1 MKPKAGALPK
11 LGAKEKAVIRQKQR
25 KLDKLD
31 WSDDVIEECSVKS
44 SQKFPPPA
52 VENSS
57 STLNPFVD
65 TMESKIA
72 RVQQRKR
79 EAEDRTSH
87 KKASSLSDSVVAP
100 SLFESVD
107 AINGNMSSGL
117 LAQLLNDYFDEYLG
131 MNPDFIS
138 SVTCQFPLGFY
149 DSSLYNEYLQLGANG
164 SPQDGVCL
172 IRDSSA
178 FAPMK
183 DRGLGI
189 WYPCN
194 VLSYVDGTFSVI
206 LSAEA
211 GAVSCSALQVC
222 LLSFTVQKSFM
233 DKYMERVI
241 DALRRRRD
249 SIALMK
255 YHFFIHNMPYSESI
269 TSTLTSSQAS
279 RIQQRA
285 INKKSLYN
293 VDPSVGIEQMNQVR
307 TEYETVMNKMLFDAN
322 MLGKANA
329 EAMVVQLHLPV
340 AAFPAPEKAPK
351 SGLVQVPPH
360 QMRHKV
366 SHFEANSYLC
376 ACAGVT
382 SLQGVVAENLSIH
395 GFTIINTVPDR
406 TYVLDRYEAWMAD
419 QILYAVR
426 VVRQDWPSK
435 AGQAVRKAVEI
446 GNTALAAELQ
456 RISKF
461 AVSTMPTHQKYD
473 VSIRTISDFD
483 GSLNPIKSL
492 LERINFMMGEILTG
506 IVHRSV
512 KEFTYQIT
520 ELCSSIVTVEDIQV
534 VKVVVLPDSI
544 YKKRVIPPMF
554 TVSFRVT
561 VDDHPLNTEEVEANK
576 QKIEA
581 WKKSKEAA
589 NGEKCP
595 IPVVP
600 LRMGKTF
607 EYGFSPDQFK
617 RAILN
622 AFDGI
627 VSQFADVPHVQKYVM
642 EKIYF
647 PVPRVIPTTNV
658 SADSE
663 FVTGC
668 REKVCTSV
676 DTALEPLVAYLAL
689 FRKYETF
696 INEDITNLVKSKV
709 TVTRKDPENTEI
721 EMPVTVNLGSVKD
734 FLDYHTNKIHDIEK
748 NFPTTPIEAG
758 LFLIEVAS
766 VRQLLLDKHHSIV
779 KLALSQHSTY
789 CQDIK
794 VYLDEEF
801 KKIVKN
807 LSKRPETIEQLV
819 ELDDYVSGLG
829 STIQAL
835 QTIITDMMAYHDLL
849 DKYHFK
855 SDFDSG
861 SFKWNIYGQPAR
873 IFHKCS
879 EVLEGNISIRKRF
892 KDEMMSEQVNYI
904 KSLAE
909 IEAQVGEFSAYVDLN
924 DVVNIAAKVKEM
936 EGKLAIAQSK
946 ARLFNSRESLF
957 EMDVTDYED
966 LARIN
971 KAFEPY
977 ANLWTTARD
986 WQECSKRWM
995 NSRFI
1000 DIDYEEVERNVDRF
1014 NVAINKAAKFFAKAD
1029 MADQS
1034 GIANLIKT
1042 QVQNFMPEVPLI
1054 VTLRN
1059 PGMRDRHWEK
1069 IATALNVEI
1078 MPIENFTT
1086 EQIIAM
1092 NLKENLDLIQKI
1104 GESAA
1109 KEYQIESALNKMEA
1123 EWETMMLQIHPYK
1136 ESTTGVL
1143 KGVEDLTVVLDEQ
1156 ITMTQAIMFSA
1167 FKGPFEE
1174 RIDEWNRKLCCVSDV
1189 LEKWMV
1195 VQKNWLYLQ
1204 PIFESGDI
1212 NRQLPTEGKKFAS
1225 VDKNWRNT
1233 IAMAKQQPKAIDFC
1247 DNEKLLKT
1255 FCDSEILLDE
1265 VQKGLSD
1272 YLETKRSH
1280 FARFYFLSNDELL
1293 SIVSESKDVKL
1304 VQPHLKK
1311 CFEGIDKVNFMPDL
1325 KIDKM
1330 VSPEDET
1337 VILSTIVNPVNKNV
1351 EHWMLELEG
1360 VMRVT
1365 IRDVMKASIEDY
1377 TKTPRPK
1384 WMQKWPGMCVL
1395 NGSQM
1400 HWTTEM
1406 EQLFAAEGIKG
1417 PATMFDRQ
1425 VAQLADMTVLVRG
1438 PLSKSARVTVGA
1450 LTVIDVHAREVIRK
1464 LVEENVET
1472 KDNFAW
1478 TSQLRYYWDGELTAQ
1493 MVAATRP
1500 YGYEYLGNT
1509 FRLVITP
1516 LTDKC
1521 YLTLMG
1527 ALQMI
1532 FGGAPAGPAGTG
1544 KTETTKDL
1552 AKALAMQC
1560 VVFNCSDGLDYL
1572 AMGKF
1577 FKGLASC
1584 GAWACFDEFN
1594 RINIEVLS
1602 VIGQQIMSIQMV
1614 VRAKETRMN
1623 FEGSDIV
1630 VSDKFAVF
1638 ITMNPGYA
1646 GRSALPDSLQ
1656 ALFRPVAMM

>member
-1 MKPKAGALPK
+1 MKTKHASLPK
-11 LGAKEKAVIRQKQR
+11 IGKKEQIAIKQKHK
-25 KLDKLD
+25 KLDRLEWTD
-31 WSDDVIEECSVKS
+31 ETIEEYSNKS
-44 SQKFPPPA
+44 LQRVYTPA
-52 VENSS
+52 IENSS
-57 STLNPFVD
+57 SSLYPFVD

-72 RVQQRKR
+72 RVQQRQK
-79 EAEDRTSH
+79 EASDRMRKKLSNTSESSNSLFGYL
-87 KKASSLSDSVVAP
+87 SSLTEPLDSY
-100 SLFESVD
+100 
-107 AINGNMSSGL
+107 L
-117 LAQLLNDYFDEYLG
+117 LASALNGYFEEFLRYDESYISDILG
-131 MNPDFIS
+131 N
-138 SVTCQFPLGFY
+138 FPLVFY
-149 DSSLYNEYLQLGANG
+149 DSSLYNEYLQLGEISESCA
-164 SPQDGVCL
+164 GVCL
-172 IRDSSA
+172 IRDPSDDA
-178 FAPMK
+178 LPK
-183 DRGLGI
+183 DKGLGM
-189 WYPCN
+189 WYPCTVLEYKEGLFN
-194 VLSYVDGTFSVI
+194 VT

-211 GAVSCSALQVC
+211 GPISCEPLQVC
-222 LLSFTVQKSFM
+222 LLAFATTKSLM
-233 DKYMERVI
+233 DKYLERIV

-249 SIALMK
+249 SLALMN
-255 YHFFIHNMPYSESI
+255 YHFFVHNMPYSEAV
-269 TSTLTSSQAS
+269 TSTLTAAQSS

-285 INKKSLYN
+285 INRKALYT
-293 VDPSVGIEQMNQVR
+293 VDPAVGIENMNQVR
-307 TEYETVMNKMLFDAN
+307 TEYETVMNKLLFDAN
-322 MLGKANA
+322 MLGKANVA
-329 EAMVVQLHLPV
+329 SMVSQLQLPV
-340 AAFPAPEKAPK
+340 AAFPIPIMAPK
-351 SGLVQVPPH
+351 CGLVSVPPH
-360 QMRHKV
+360 QLKHRITG
-366 SHFEANSYLC
+366 FEQSSYLC
-376 ACAGVT
+376 ACSGVA
-382 SLQGVVAENLSIH
+382 SLHGIIAENINIQD
-395 GFTIINTVPDR
+395 FTIINTIPDR
-406 TYVLDRYEAWMAD
+406 TYTLDRYEAWMAD

-426 VVRQDWPSK
+426 IVRQDWPSK
-435 AGQAVRKAVEI
+435 AGQAVRKAVET
-446 GNTALAAELQ
+446 GNAVLAAVQ
-456 RISKF
+456 RPKF
-461 AVSTMPTHQKYD
+461 ATTSGPVCQKYD

-483 GSLNPIKSL
+483 GSANPIKYL
-492 LERINFMMGEILTG
+492 LERVNFMMGDVLTG
-506 IVHRSV
+506 IVHRSIRD
-512 KEFTYQIT
+512 FTYQVT
-520 ELCSSIVTVEDIQV
+520 ELCSSLVTVEDIQV
-534 VKVVVLPDSI
+534 VKVVVPPDSL

-561 VDDHPLNTEEVEANK
+561 LEDHALNADEVEANK
-576 QKIEA
+576 QRIEA
-581 WKKSKEAA
+581 WKRSKDAA
-589 NGEKCP
+589 GGDKCP
-595 IPVVP
+595 IPVIP

-607 EYGFSPDQFK
+607 EYGYSPEQFK

-622 AFDGI
+622 TFDGI
-627 VSQFADVPHVQKYVM
+627 VAQFIDVPHVQKYVM

-647 PVPRVIPTTNV
+647 PIPRVIPTTNV
-658 SADSE
+658 GADSE
-663 FVTGC
+663 FVKES
-668 REKVCTSV
+668 RDRVCAAV
-676 DTALEPLVAYLAL
+676 DTALEPLVAYLSL
-689 FRKYETF
+689 FKKYETF
-696 INEDITNLVKSKV
+696 INEDIIALVKAKV
-709 TVTRKDPENTEI
+709 TVARKDPENTEI
-721 EMPVTVNLGSVKD
+721 EMPVSVVVSAVKD
-734 FLDYHTNKIHDIEK
+734 FLDFHTNKIHDIEK
-748 NFPTTPIEAG
+748 NFPTTPIDAG
-758 LFLIEVAS
+758 LFLIEVAT

-779 KLALSQHSTY
+779 KLALTQHASY
-789 CQDIK
+789 CQEIK

-801 KKIVKN
+801 KKIIKN

-819 ELDDYVSGLG
+819 ELDEYVAGIG

-835 QTIITDMMAYHDLL
+835 QTIISEMMVYHDLL

-861 SFKWNIYGQPAR
+861 SFKWNIFGKPAH
-873 IFHKCS
+873 IANKCA
-879 EVLEGNISIRKRF
+879 EVLEGNVSIKKRF
-892 KDEMMSEQVNYI
+892 RDDMMSEQVGYL

-909 IEAQVGEFSAYVDLN
+909 IEAQVQEFAAFTDLN
-924 DVVNIAAKVKEM
+924 DVANIAARVKEM
-936 EGKLAIAQSK
+936 EGKLAVAQSK

-957 EMDVTDYED
+957 ELDATDYED
-966 LARIN
+966 LNRIQ
-971 KAFEPY
+971 KSFEPY
-977 ANLWTTARD
+977 ANLWSTAKD
-986 WQECSKRWM
+986 WSECSKRWM

-1000 DIDYEEVERNVDRF
+1000 DIDYEEVEKSVDRF

-1029 MADQS
+1029 MAEQS

-1042 QVQNFMPEVPLI
+1042 QVSNFVPEVPLI

-1069 IATALNVEI
+1069 IASSLNVDI
-1078 MPIENFTT
+1078 LPIENFTT
-1086 EQIIAM
+1086 EQIINM

-1123 EWETMMLQIHPYK
+1123 EWENMLLQIHPYK

-1143 KGVEDLTVVLDEQ
+1143 KGVEDITMVLDEQ

-1233 IAMAKQQPKAIDFC
+1233 IALAKQQSKAIEFC
-1247 DNEKLLKT
+1247 DNDKLLKT

-1311 CFEGIDKVNFMPDL
+1311 CFEGIDKVNFMNDL
-1325 KIDKM
+1325 RIDKM
-1330 VSPEDET
+1330 ISPEDEE
-1337 VILSTIVNPVNKNV
+1337 VKLSTIVNPVNKNV
-1351 EHWMLELEG
+1351 EHWMLELEAA
-1360 VMRVT
+1360 MRISV
-1365 IRDVMKASIEDY
+1365 RDMMKAAIEDY
-1377 TKTPRPK
+1377 LVCPRPK
-1384 WMQKWPGMCVL
+1384 WMQKWAGMCVL

-1406 EQLFAAEGIKG
+1406 EQLFADEGGKG
-1417 PATMFDRQ
+1417 PGLMFDRQ

-1438 PLSKSARVTVGA
+1438 PLSKGARVTVGA
-1450 LTVIDVHAREVIRK
+1450 LTVIDVHARDVIRK

-1472 KDNFAW
+1472 KDNFGW

-1577 FKGLASC
+1577 FKGLAAC

-1602 VIGQQIMSIQMV
+1602 VIGQQIMSIQMC
-1614 VRAKETRMN
+1614 VRAKEPRMN
-1623 FEGSDIV
+1623 FEGSDIH